1 MHGKHVGHDRKAS
14 TRPESIPLPRLSVQD
29 PTSANLGKLV
39 EGLPRALGS
48 ERLQELSMTLVHI

>member
-29 PTSANLGKLV
+29 PTSANLGTLV
-39 EGLPRALGS
+39 EGLSSG
-48 ERLQELSMTLVHI
+48 ERLQELSKTLR